1 MLSRVAESLYWMN
14 RYIERAENTARFVD
28 VNLRLLLDLPG
39 GATEQW
45 QSLIDASG
53 NDGLFRQRFE
63 HATEGTVVAFLTFD
77 ADNPNSILSCLS
89 AARENA
95 RAVRGSI
102 TSEMWEQINRLYLMM
117 RTASSSSDILEN
129 PHEFFSEIKLASHL
143 YGGITDA
150 SMSHGEG
157 WNFGR
162 LGRLQERA
170 DQTSRILDAMSSGL
184 ISADANDRDYSS
196 DIQWSAVLRAASA
209 FEMYRQR
216 RGRIESHQ
224 VVGFLMF
231 DREFPRSLTHCV
243 RNAQESLE
251 GITKLAGSGAA
262 VSPAAVNLGA
272 ALSELEVARP
282 LSENSAIFF
291 QEIINDGLHEVLS
304 AFQLRLNEFGQAL
317 FDRYFGL
324 SQVA

>member
-1 MLSRVAESLYWMN
+1 MLSRVASSLYWMN

-39 GATEQW
+39 GSAEQW
-45 QSLIDASG
+45 QSLIDATG
-53 NDGLFRQRFE
+53 NDWLFNQRFDQ
-63 HATEGTVVAFLTFD
+63 ATEGAVVAFLTFD
-77 ADNPNSILSCLS
+77 AENPNSILSCLN

-95 RAVRGSI
+95 RAIRGSI

-117 RTASSSSDILEN
+117 RSASSSSDILKN
-129 PHEFFSEIKLASHL
+129 PHEFFREIKLASHL

-157 WNFGR
+157 WHFGR

-184 ISADANDRDYSS
+184 ISSDATDQDYSS
-196 DIQWSAVLRAASA
+196 DIQWSAVLKATSA
-209 FEMYRQR
+209 FEMYRQS
-216 RGRIESHQ
+216 RGRIEPHQ
-224 VVGFLMF
+224 VVGFLIF
-231 DREFPRSLTHCV
+231 DREFPRSLSHCV
-243 RNAQESLE
+243 ASGEESLKAIGE
-251 GITKLAGSGAA
+251 LSSSPTQGLAERKLR
-262 VSPAAVNLGA
+262 A
-272 ALSELEVARP
+272 ALSELEVARA
-282 LSENSAIFF
+282 LSENGAIFF

-304 AFQLRLNEFGQAL
+304 AFQSRLNEFGGAL

-324 SQVA
+324 SQAA